1 MVIVIVVITV
11 FKNDQMKWKQSLRD
25 KKLLS
30 LFVLF
35 LRFSLK
41 NTILGGKRFVSEMF
55 PMVLFHKH

>member
-1 MVIVIVVITV
+1 MIIVIDVITV

-25 KKLLS
+25 MKSLS
-30 LFVLF
+30 FFVLF

-41 NTILGGKRFVSEMF
+41 NTILGGKQFVSEMF